1 MDAMIFDW
9 DGTLVDSLP
18 VITRINAEVLGIYGV
33 AFDDAAY
40 RAALRP
46 DWRSMYLQLGV
57 PVAQVEEVGRLWT
70 DRYRAQMSDVRAF
83 PDVHLAL
90 ERLAS
95 AGHPIGIVTAG
106 DRLVVEYQLRA
117 TGLGA
122 YIEVLVCGDDMP
134 YSKPHP
140 APLLEALEGLGIRDR
155 PSDVTYIGDAPDDM
169 RMARAVGAR
178 GIGIVSMIGIPRDL
192 HAAGA
197 AEVSDSVTTWVDGHL
212 ARSQSRLAPGRG

>member
-18 VITRINAEVLGIYGV
+18 VITRINVEVLGVYGV
-33 AFDDAAY
+33 AYDEAAY

-57 PVAQVEEVGRLWT
+57 PAALVEEVGRLWIE
-70 DRYRAQMSDVRAF
+70 RYRAQMSDVQAF

-106 DRLVVEYQLRA
+106 DRLVVEYQLHA
-117 TGLGA
+117 TGLDA
-122 YIEVLVCGDDMP
+122 YVEVLVCGDDLP
-134 YSKPHP
+134 FSKPHP
-140 APLLEALEGLGIRDR
+140 APLQKALDWLGVGDR
-155 PSDVTYIGDAPDDM
+155 PTDATYVGDAPDDM
-169 RMARAVGAR
+169 RMARTVGAR
-178 GIGIVSMIGIPRDL
+178 GIGIVSMLAVRAEL
-192 HAAGA
+192 HDAGA
-197 AEVSDSVTTWVDGHL
+197 VEVADSVTAWVASHFTRSE
-212 ARSQSRLAPGRG
+212 ARAASGGA